1 MNINKDDD
9 LLVIVKKE
17 GIYLS
22 LLLVRGV
29 QRNVGFR

>member
-17 GIYLS
+17 GIYYGS
-22 LLLVRGV
+22 WRSKKC
-29 QRNVGFR
+29 GF